1 MTNEKFKALVEQH
14 ERLVFTICYQLVQD
28 YHEAQNL
35 AQETFVSAFTHID
48 SVSEQNLRA
57 WLGRVAANKNKNFF
71 HSAHKK
77 RTFSRAR
84 ITSASPSRRI

>member
-35 AQETFVSAFTHID
+35 AQETFVSAFTQD
-48 SVSEQNLRA
+48 RKSV
-57 WLGRVAANKNKNFF
+57 V
-71 HSAHKK
+71 
-77 RTFSRAR
+77 
-84 ITSASPSRRI
+84 

>member
-48 SVSEQNLRA
+48 SVSEQNLRG
-57 WLGRVAANKNKNFF
+57 WRVSRPTKQ
-71 HSAHKK
+71 